1 MSLIIFVLAVFFVI
15 MLITPTINVKQKNK
29 NLEDLK
35 MEVNKYSG
43 LDPGTYYSFLN
54 NIELMETQIKNG
66 YVDSAVDYLHKA
78 IENIQELSLYLTGS
92 TSENTNSIINL
103 SRKVGIESEKIIM
116 DVALIKRIKFK
127 PIYLNELE

>member
-54 NIELMETQIKNG
+54 NIE
-66 YVDSAVDYLHKA
+66 
-78 IENIQELSLYLTGS
+78 
-92 TSENTNSIINL
+92 
-103 SRKVGIESEKIIM
+103 
-116 DVALIKRIKFK
+116 
-127 PIYLNELE
+127 

>member
-127 PIYLNELE
+127 PIYLKELE

>member
-1 MSLIIFVLAVFFVI
+1 

>member
-1 MSLIIFVLAVFFVI
+1 MSLIIFVLTVFFVI
-15 MLITPTINVKQKNK
+15 MIITPTINAKQKNK

-35 MEVNKYSG
+35 MEVHKYSG

-92 TSENTNSIINL
+92 TSENINSIINL

>member
-1 MSLIIFVLAVFFVI
+1 

-35 MEVNKYSG
+35 MKVHKYSG